1 MFLPSISKE
10 DLKQLPALQFQGTI
24 HVIDS
29 LQWAEDVCAQLK
41 NEKLLG
47 FDTETRPSFKRGKSN
62 KVAILQLAT
71 HTDAYLFKVKKI
83 GIPDKVAEILS
94 SPDILKIGAAIHDDI
109 RHLKQVSFFK
119 EAGFLDLQ
127 SYVKQFGIESCG
139 LSKLSGIILQHRIS
153 KSQQLS
159 NWENEILTDS
169 QLIYAATDAWASLE
183 IYKMLNNHINA

>member
-1 MFLPSISKE
+1 MFLPNINKD

-29 LQWAEDVCAQLK
+29 VQWAEDVCNVLI
-41 NEKLLG
+41 NEKMLG
-47 FDTETRPSFKRGKSN
+47 FDTETKPSFKRGKSN

-71 HTDAYLFKVKKI
+71 HSDAYLFKVKKI
-83 GIPDKVAEILS
+83 GIPDKLAAVLS
-94 SPDILKIGAAIHDDI
+94 SPLVLKIGAAIHDDI
-109 RHLKQVSFFK
+109 RHLKQISFFK

-139 LSKLSGIILQHRIS
+139 LSKLSGIVLNHRIS

-159 NWENEILTDS
+159 NWENDLLTEG
-169 QLIYAATDAWASLE
+169 QLVYAATDAWASLE
-183 IYKMLNNHINA
+183 IYNTLNNHTNA